1 MQETW
6 VFIPGLGRS
15 PGKGDGNPFQYSCL
29 ENSMDRRAWQAT
41 VHGVAK
47 SWSWLSEKIN
57 HFWGGG
63 VIFKHINLGLPQWSM
78 VTNLPTNAGDM
89 GSIPGLGRSWMLQS
103 NEACAPQL
111 LNVCS
116 RAQEP
121 QLLSPCAAATE
132 ACTPQSLS
140 PTARAATAVRS
151 LHATT
156 REEPLL
162 TVTRENG

>member
-1 MQETW
+1 MQKTQ
-6 VFIPGLGRS
+6 VFTPGLGRS
-15 PGKGDGNPFQYSCL
+15 PGKGDGNPSQYSCL

-47 SWSWLSEKIN
+47 SWLWLSEKII

-63 VIFKHINLGLPQWSM
+63 VVFKHTNLGLPRWSM
-78 VTNLPTNAGDM
+78 VMNLPANAGDM

-103 NEACAPQL
+103 NEACVPQL

-121 QLLSPCAAATE
+121 QLLNPCAAATE
-132 ACTPQSLS
+132 ACTPESLS
-140 PTARAATAVRS
+140 PTIREATTARS
-151 LHATT
+151 LHTT
-156 REEPLL
+156 RE
-162 TVTRENG
+162 

>member
-1 MQETW
+1 MQETQ
-6 VFIPGLGRS
+6 VFTPGFGRS
-15 PGKGDGNPFQYSCL
+15 PGKGDGNPSQYSCL

-41 VHGVAK
+41 GHGVAK
-47 SWSWLSEKIN
+47 SQSWLSEKII

-63 VIFKHINLGLPQWSM
+63 FVFKHINLGLPWWSM
-78 VTNLPTNAGDM
+78 VMNLPANAGDV

-103 NEACAPQL
+103 NEACVPQL

-132 ACTPQSLS
+132 ACTPESLR
-140 PTARAATAVRS
+140 PTIREVNTVRS
-151 LHATT
+151 LHTT
-156 REEPLL
+156 RE
-162 TVTRENG
+162 